1 MSFRLRSLA
10 LGLLVLA
17 AAPAVAAPVPQAGAK
32 YDPPTAV
39 GQLVSG
45 QRLLDEIKGFA
56 LALNPQFG
64 DEFDKGIAD
73 ELGEKGFAGLDLKK
87 PVGMFA
93 YIKPKLEHSY
103 VVFAVPTTSE
113 KEALDL
119 LDRLKFNVEEEKGQK
134 GLYRLRKRGFVD
146 EEVPVR
152 VKFHDGHAY
161 LAVNADPDELDVV
174 KLIPIK
180 ALVDDKEKAP
190 VAATVYVSRV
200 PKELIDMAGGLL
212 AEGRREMAQL
222 EQRAPRDMP
231 QGFPPFGKECL
242 DWAERNWAA
251 MISDGETL
259 TLRLNAEHK
268 SGAFDTSLS
277 LAPKAG
283 SKLATDIAAVKKGSG
298 RFHQLTTKD
307 AVGGAWVGPP
317 TLPKGIGEK
326 GGKFLSDW
334 INLAA
339 KDAGETAQP
348 VLAELAKQVEGVLAK
363 GQIDGGLAVFGPD
376 KDSLYTGVVAI
387 GVSDAAALEKVVK
400 DTVKGL
406 PKEAQGMV
414 KLDAEKAGDLNVHIV
429 TLPEVPA
436 EVQKLIGQKAE
447 IRVAFGGGAAFVA
460 AGPGGLEQIK
470 RAAGLKAAEAKGF
483 DVLIN
488 PAKVKKL
495 TADVLP
501 AEGAQ
506 VFGMM
511 LGEEDKLRSQFGVD
525 ITGGKEL
532 TVSWSQYRVGLFFG
546 WFGARAVR

>member
-10 LGLLVLA
+10 LGLLVLT

-39 GQLVSG
+39 GQLLSG

-56 LALNPQFG
+56 QSIDPRLG

-73 ELGEKGFAGLDLKK
+73 ALGEKGFAGVDLKK
-87 PVGMFA
+87 PVGLFA

-103 VVFAVPTTSE
+103 LAFAVPVTSE

-119 LDRLKFNVEEEKGQK
+119 LDRLQFAVEEEKGQK
-134 GLYRLRKRGFVD
+134 GLYRLRKRGFIE

-161 LAVNADPDELDVV
+161 LAVNADADELDVA

-190 VAATVYVSRV
+190 LAATVYVSRV

-212 AEGRREMAQL
+212 AEGRRGMAQL
-222 EQRAPRDMP
+222 EQQAPKDMP
-231 QGFPPFGKECL
+231 QGFPAFGKECL

-251 MISDGETL
+251 MIADGETL
-259 TLRLNAEHK
+259 TFRLNAEHK

-277 LAPKAG
+277 LTPKAG
-283 SKLATDIAAVKKGSG
+283 SKLATDVAAIKKGSG

-307 AVGGAWVGPP
+307 AVGGAWISPP
-317 TLPKGIGEK
+317 ALPKGIGEK

-339 KDAGETAQP
+339 NAAGEPAQP
-348 VLAELAKQVEGVLAK
+348 VLEELARQVDGVLAK
-363 GQIDGGLAVFGPD
+363 GQIDSGLAVFGPD
-376 KDSLYTGVVAI
+376 KDSLYTGVLAI
-387 GVSDAAALEKVVK
+387 GLSDAAALEKVVK

-406 PKEAQGMV
+406 PKEVQGLV
-414 KLDAEKAGDLNVHIV
+414 KLDAEKAGDLSVHVV
-429 TLPEVPA
+429 TLPEVPQ

-447 IRVAFGGGAAFVA
+447 IRVAFGAGAAFVA

-483 DVLIN
+483 DVQVN
-488 PAKVKKL
+488 AAKVKKM
-495 TADVLP
+495 TAHLIPD
-501 AEGAQ
+501 EGAR
-506 VFGMM
+506 VFDMT
-511 LGEEDKLRSQFGVD
+511 LGQEDKLRSLYGVD

-532 TVSWSQYRVGLFFG
+532 TISWSQYQLGLFFG
-546 WFGARAVR
+546 FFGARAVR